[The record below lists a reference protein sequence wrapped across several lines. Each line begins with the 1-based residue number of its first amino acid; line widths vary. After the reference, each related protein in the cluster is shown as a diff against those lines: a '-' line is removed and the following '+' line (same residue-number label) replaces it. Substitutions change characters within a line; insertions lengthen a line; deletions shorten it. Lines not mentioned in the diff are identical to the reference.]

1 MHRNS
6 SRKVKAVRDVGK
18 SPDLMGCFLSDVPS
32 PWCGSCCC
40 HLALMCQFVHRVS
53 RQRGAAL
60 HFLLTLVTLS
70 ERVQRLLDED
80 VEHLE
85 QQVGGGWQTSKW
97 TLSWRGAH
105 PTELW
110 PDWHAGTTSLGSLQL
125 ALPPLCSRIMA
136 SENNRKIGEPLRFDL
151 PELKI
156 ACSAL
161 SQKVKDSRPRQIIQL
176 TVSEKAEV
184 WKVFLLPFF

>member
-80 VEHLE
+80 VELLE
-85 QQVGGGWQTSKW
+85 QQVGGGWQTGKW
-97 TLSWRGAH
+97 TLCWRGAH

-125 ALPPLCSRIMA
+125 ALPLCSRIMA
-136 SENNRKIGEPLRFDL
+136 FENNSKIGGPGRFDL
-151 PELKI
+151 PELKTG
-156 ACSAL
+156 CFAL
-161 SQKVKDSRPRQIIQL
+161 SKSNLITKSF
-176 TVSEKAEV
+176 K
-184 WKVFLLPFF
+184 